1 MVSENMGEVFVGL
14 GDASKVYRSV
24 QTLYSAANANA
35 SKGKIPHIWHFWN
48 IPKHI
53 YKLCKNH
60 WIMARYDFWFCK
72 KIAWLSLN
80 FILETSWVAL
90 YSDVCV
96 WGIDNTWPNHYF
108 FQYIKAHKPFADPVP
123 PKTKQFQL
131 IPTKYQ
137 PVSSYTDPVP
147 SSSTFNSSSR

>member
-35 SKGKIPHIWHFWN
+35 PKGNIPHIWHLWN
-48 IPKHI
+48 IPKYI

-80 FILETSWVAL
+80 FILETSWIAPYDSL
-90 YSDVCV
+90 SDVGESQV
-96 WGIDNTWPNHYF
+96 WFASKNLTPCWMHWNDFLIGQIIAECRSLCMTCYRQKSTVWPG
-108 FQYIKAHKPFADPVP
+108 K
-123 PKTKQFQL
+123 L
-131 IPTKYQ
+131 I
-137 PVSSYTDPVP
+137 
-147 SSSTFNSSSR
+147 